1 MSKFTSPNGVLFS
14 VDDSKD
20 DRYKDVAGFE
30 PTDALKT
37 PAKRAASKSSK

>member
-1 MSKFTSPNGVLFS
+1 MGRFTSTNGVTFS

-20 DRYKDVAGFE
+20 DRYEDVAGFE
-30 PTDALKT
+30 PADAPKA